1 MPKKY
6 EPITTK
12 FRALHLMALVSFP
25 TSEVHMNTMLVML
38 RIDEQTSHFVLPPL
52 KWYIHIYKINC
63 CSSLWHSARN
73 SVNETSTC

>member
-52 KWYIHIYKINC
+52 K
-63 CSSLWHSARN
+63 
-73 SVNETSTC
+73 